1 MVSPAFSQI
10 AEDALLF
17 GQFTPTGTAR
27 FQAIGGTGYSLGGD
41 VSAAALNP
49 AGLGFYNRSSV
60 VLSPGLGV
68 TNSTTNYLGA
78 ATDAFGGR
86 LNIANFG
93 IVINNTKDDLMPA
106 DWRGGSFAITYNQ
119 LNALNL
125 ESEYG
130 LVNSDISILDEF
142 ALQSN
147 GIPIGDLEANI
158 DNGQIIGYPE
168 AAYLNFLINPDAT
181 GQNYI
186 ASIPADATT
195 VQSGA
200 LSTSGNLSQWNFAY
214 GGNYKDK
221 LYLGVSIGFRGFN
234 YQRESVYDEEVVYT
248 QQYVDFVNSGGEFF
262 PVEGGNVS
270 IGFVNRNI
278 LTEELNISGTGINA
292 NLGVIYRPI
301 NELTVGFSY
310 QSPTYF
316 SIRTEETFTLASDVQ
331 RIRETDDPADA
342 FNIELTDPVLGNR
355 FINEYN
361 LSTPSRTGLG
371 LTYFFEKYG
380 FFSVDAEYV
389 NYQANRF
396 SNSEATSLGQV
407 NADVETLF
415 EPVINYRVGGEFR
428 YNIFRFR
435 AGYAFYDDPTQFTN
449 DTLDRDRAVISG
461 GFGINVSSFFADISV
476 SRTSF
481 ESDFVPYLNGP
492 FISQSNGQ
500 TRALLTLGFNF

>member
-1 MVSPAFSQI
+1 MYTLIHRSLIIIGLLAMVSPAFSQI

-17 GQFTPTGTAR
+17 GQYTPTGTAR

-49 AGLGFYNRSSV
+49 AGLGFYNRSTV
-60 VLSPGLGV
+60 VLSPGLGI
-68 TNSTTNYLGA
+68 TNSSANYLNSTA
-78 ATDAFGGR
+78 DAFDNR

-130 LVNSDISILDEF
+130 PANSNTSILDEF
-142 ALQSN
+142 VFQSN
-147 GIPIGDLEANI
+147 GIPVSELESNI
-158 DNGQIIGYPE
+158 DNNQIIGYPE
-168 AAYLNFLINPDAT
+168 AAFFNFLINPDAS

-195 VQSGA
+195 VQSGTF
-200 LSTSGNLSQWNFAY
+200 STSGNLSQWNFAY

-221 LYLGVSIGFRGFN
+221 LYLGASIGFRGFN
-234 YQRESVYDEEVVYT
+234 YQRESVYREEVVYT
-248 QQYVDFVNSGGEFF
+248 QDYINFINGGGEFF

-270 IGFVNRNI
+270 IDFVNQNI
-278 LTEELNISGTGINA
+278 LAEELEIRGTGINA

-301 NELTVGFSY
+301 NELTLGFSY

-316 SIRTEETFTLASDVQ
+316 SIRTEETFTLASDVRNIQ
-331 RIRETDDPADA
+331 ETDDPTDA
-342 FNIELTDPVLGNR
+342 FNIELNDPALGNR

-361 LSTPSRTGLG
+361 LSTPSRTGFG

-389 NYQANRF
+389 NYQSNRF
-396 SNSEATSLGQV
+396 SNSDVSSLSQV
-407 NADVETLF
+407 NQDVEVLF
-415 EPVINYRVGGEFR
+415 EPVINYRAGGEFR
-428 YNIFRFR
+428 YNIFRLR
-435 AGYAFYDDPTQFTN
+435 AGYAFYDDPTQFTD
-449 DTLDRDRAVISG
+449 DTLDRDRVVISG
-461 GFGINVSSFFADISV
+461 GVGINVSSFFADVSV
-476 SRTSF
+476 
-481 ESDFVPYLNGP
+481 
-492 FISQSNGQ
+492 
-500 TRALLTLGFNF
+500 